1 MEKAR
6 LLKRQRLLQQ
16 EREKLIQD
24 LASMNVDYRRIL
36 MQQEKSQA
44 VENSAKSVIIEQINR
59 ALKAEMQID
68 ESSSSIR
75 SDNELMQFKANAR
88 ARKHFKDES
97 SNAIPMVHQQQQHK
111 YQRKRSSNSLNIS
124 LTLPNI
130 NLKSSPSTTTK
141 LIKLD
146 CATNSELIEQA
157 KRAMQQQQHARIRHH
172 SIDDNAMSRNKSR
185 RRKRSINVTD
195 DFDEE
200 DEDLYDEYMDSDFD
214 DQSMNDDYSMS
225 GNGGDA
231 EDSSENELVINEEV
245 NTSSSNANVSGGNS
259 AIDSRPNHTNTK
271 RKLDFAHN

>member
-44 VENSAKSVIIEQINR
+44 VENSAKSEIIEQINR